1 MDYKDYYKILGV
13 ERTAGA
19 DEIKKAYRKLAM
31 KYHPDRNQ
39 GNKQAEDQFKEIN
52 EAYEV
57 LSDPQ
62 KRSRYDMLGD
72 SYSSWQRGGA
82 QGGFNWN
89 DWMNQAQQSAGR
101 TGGATYRVDASGF
114 EDLFG
119 GGFSDFF
126 NAIFGGGMQGGTTRT
141 STNRS
146 TSTAQTTRLD
156 PRKAAAASLEQQV
169 SISLD
174 EAFRGTQR
182 IIQVDNRRLEV
193 KIPPGA
199 NTGTRVRVA
208 SGGNGLKQDI
218 FLVIELLPDSRF
230 ERKNEDL
237 HSEVT
242 VDLYTAVLGG
252 QINVSTLSGNVMLKI
267 PAGTQPGQTF
277 RLAGRGMPH
286 LRNPQSFGDLF
297 AKIKVQLPRN
307 LSQKQRELFEQ
318 LSREK

>member
-1 MDYKDYYKILGV
+1 MDYKDYYKTLGV
-13 ERTAGA
+13 ERSANA

-39 GNKQAEDQFKEIN
+39 GNKQSEDKFKEIN

-62 KRSRYDMLGD
+62 KRGRYDQLGE
-72 SYSSWQRGGA
+72 SYSSWQQGGA

-89 DWMNQAQQSAGR
+89 DWINQSQQQSGR
-101 TGGATYRVDASGF
+101 GGATYRVDTTGF
-114 EDLFG
+114 DDLFG

-126 NAIFGGGMQGGTTRT
+126 NAVFGGGMAGNAART
-141 STNRS
+141 SSRGNS
-146 TSTAQTTRLD
+146 STAQTTRLD
-156 PRKAAAASLEQQV
+156 PRHAAARQLEHQV

-182 IIQVDNRRLEV
+182 ILQVNDRRLEV

-199 NTGTRVRVA
+199 NNGTKVRVA
-208 SGGNGLKQDI
+208 ANNTNGLNQDVY
-218 FLVIELLPDSRF
+218 LLIELLPDSRF
-230 ERKNEDL
+230 ERKTEDL
-237 HSEVT
+237 HCEVAI
-242 VDLYTAVLGG
+242 DLYTAVLGG
-252 QINVSTLSGNVMLKI
+252 QTNVGTLSGNVMLKI

-286 LRNPQSFGDLF
+286 LRNPQSFGDLY
-297 AKIKVQLPRN
+297 AKVKVHLPKN
-307 LSQKQRELFEQ
+307 LSAKQRELFEQ
-318 LSREK
+318 LSKEK